1 MTSAE
6 PAATPSRHPRP
17 AWTVAAA
24 AFAFT
29 VTMVGTTLPTPLYGI
44 YQRTIGFDAL
54 MVTVVFAVYAFGV
67 MIALLLFGD
76 FSDRFGR
83 RALLLPG
90 LALSA
95 LSAVAFISQEGLTLL
110 FAGRLLSG
118 LSAGIVTGTA
128 TAAIVELAPPH
139 RHGRAVLI
147 ATAANMLGLG
157 CGPLL
162 SGFLAQYAPEPL
174 ITVFVVDLA
183 LVVVATVGVL
193 LIPETAPRAGRTA
206 GFRPRVP
213 RVPAQVRP
221 VFVPAAVA
229 GFAGF
234 ATLGLFTSVAPS
246 MASQVLGLHNLAVSG
261 ALVFSVFAGSAA
273 GQALSRPF
281 PAPLV
286 LTGGCA
292 VLLAGVGAVA
302 ASLLTES
309 TGLLAV
315 GAVVAGIGQGMS
327 FRAGFAVV
335 GASSPPERRAEIN
348 SALFLALYVGIS
360 LPVIG
365 IGVLEQALG
374 LRTAGLVFSGFV
386 AALCLLCG
394 GRLLLA
400 PLPAEPAPAPREE
413 RALRRR

>member
-1 MTSAE
+1 MTS
-6 PAATPSRHPRP
+6 PDRAAAVPPSRRP
-17 AWTVAAA
+17 AWAVPAA
-24 AFAFT
+24 AFAFV
-29 VTMVGTTLPTPLYGI
+29 VTMIGTTLPTPLYGI
-44 YQRTIGFDAL
+44 YQRTIGFGGL
-54 MVTVVFAVYAFGV
+54 MTTIVFAVYAFGV

-95 LSAVAFISQEGLTLL
+95 LSAVAFIAEEGLTLL

-128 TAAIVELAPPH
+128 TAAIIELAPEN
-139 RHGRAVLI
+139 RRGRAVLI

-162 SGFLAQYAPEPL
+162 SGFLAQYAPSPL
-174 ITVFVVDLA
+174 ITVFAVDLA
-183 LVVVATVGVL
+183 LIAAATVGVL
-193 LIPETAPRAGRTA
+193 LLPETVPRTGRPRTDLH
-206 GFRPRVP
+206 PRVP

-221 VFVPAAVA
+221 VFGPAAVA

-234 ATLGLFTSVAPS
+234 ATLGLFTSVVPS

-261 ALVFSVFAGSAA
+261 ALVFTVFAGSAA
-273 GQALSRPF
+273 GQVLSRPF
-281 PAPLV
+281 ASRTV
-286 LTGGCA
+286 LPVGCVVLFTGVA
-292 VLLAGVGAVA
+292 AVA
-302 ASLLTES
+302 ACLVIES
-309 TGLLAV
+309 AGLLAV
-315 GAVVAGIGQGMS
+315 GAAVAGTGQGMS
-327 FRAGFAVV
+327 FRAGFAAV
-335 GASSPPERRAEIN
+335 GAQSPPERRAEIN

-374 LRTAGLVFSGFV
+374 LRSAGLVFSGFV
-386 AALCLLCG
+386 AALCLLCAV
-394 GRLLLA
+394 RLVVR
-400 PLPAEPAPAPREE
+400 PLPAEPVEAETTTA
-413 RALRRR
+413 RRR